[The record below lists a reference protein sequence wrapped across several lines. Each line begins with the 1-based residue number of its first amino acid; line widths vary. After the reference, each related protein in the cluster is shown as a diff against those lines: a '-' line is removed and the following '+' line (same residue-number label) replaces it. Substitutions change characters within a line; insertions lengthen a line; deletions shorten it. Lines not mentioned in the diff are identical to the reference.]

1 MSTINFETKYCFI
14 FFHFS
19 ILLKN
24 YYKQFKMDFLRA
36 CIYNI
41 SQTRKMKFSSEL
53 KSEKCLN
60 VFSFSVSVI
69 QYLFQV
75 EKHFSL
81 DSKKDICRI
90 TICQQKL

>member
-1 MSTINFETKYCFI
+1 
-14 FFHFS
+14 
-19 ILLKN
+19 
-24 YYKQFKMDFLRA
+24 MDFLRA
-36 CIYNI
+36 CTYNI

-60 VFSFSVSVI
+60 VFSLSIFVI

-81 DSKKDICRI
+81 GSKKDICRI
-90 TICQQKL
+90 TTICQQKL